1 CQARSANGRRL
12 PYLRRMQLRREC
24 GHRPAIFR
32 LRRGLLVIE
41 RGSECGVTIPP
52 PAGINL
58 SESAMLFRGAAGAG
72 SGTRLALEVDHDGRF
87 DERVDGHAVEAVLG
101 TTRSPFVT
109 APIGNNAP
117 RLRANGMSD
126 SHFASRFVS
135 RDDRAARGAARRRPR
150 HDSAMEQIAE
160 ELVALRPIG
169 WISRGVVRAYVPRR
183 EGGVS
188 ANEARSEERRVGKG
202 GRSRW
207 P

>member
-1 CQARSANGRRL
+1 RL

-32 LRRGLLVIE
+32 LRRGPLVIE

-109 APIGNNAP
+109 TRPDQLADLAVGTVP
-117 RLRANGMSD
+117 RADELARHTRCGGAVARVCLGDPRA
-126 SHFASRFVS
+126 R
-135 RDDRAARGAARRRPR
+135 RGAA
-150 HDSAMEQIAE
+150 
-160 ELVALRPIG
+160 
-169 WISRGVVRAYVPRR
+169 
-183 EGGVS
+183 
-188 ANEARSEERRVGKG
+188 
-202 GRSRW
+202 
-207 P
+207 